1 MLHGTALVFAL
12 AALAALAASPARLG
26 AQAIKLMT
34 RDLARVE
41 ESARADSN
49 DAEVQ
54 YFLALAHWQKHHW
67 KQVDSLLRLVVR
79 LDPRFAEAYLALAE
93 LPYARRDVLAAEE
106 YRGVVPSALKPAV
119 EEARKFYQ
127 LAFRT
132 DPLVDLRSFSV
143 IYEIED
149 VNSTRLTALQHMQY
163 LRYVA
168 WRDDLGKGRYDD
180 AHERLRKLGQDTFD
194 EAKHPERVPDF
205 VLWYRGLAAAHSRQ
219 YAAAMVD
226 FQALLDRTL
235 KQEQKDE
242 IVHVPLRDNEYRFML
257 ASLNQMSGHLDRAAA
272 LYREALERD
281 LGLVMA
287 HTYLAAIH
295 DAAGHPD
302 SALIERQRAAEQ
314 EDDPT
319 ALFDYAASLF
329 NLQRTI
335 DAETPLLKAVKLNPR
350 YAPAYYLLGRVE
362 EELGLGAEARDAYTK
377 FLALA
382 PQKLRDLIAD
392 AQHRLTTLP
401 TEAP

>member
-1 MLHGTALVFAL
+1 MALVLAL
-12 AALAALAASPARLG
+12 AAFAATPARLG

-34 RDLARVE
+34 RDLGRVE
-41 ESARADSN
+41 ALARADSN

-67 KQVDSLLRLVVR
+67 KQVDSLLRLVIR
-79 LDPRFAEAYLALAE
+79 LDPRFAEAYLGLAE
-93 LPYARRDVLAAEE
+93 LPYARREILADEE
-106 YRGVVPSALKPAV
+106 YRGVVSNALKPV
-119 EEARKFYQ
+119 LEEARKFYQ
-127 LAFRT
+127 RAFRI

-143 IYEIED
+143 IYEIEN
-149 VNSTRLTALQHMQY
+149 VNSTQLTALQHLRY
-163 LRYVA
+163 LRYYA
-168 WRDDLGKGRYDD
+168 WRDDLGMGRYSD
-180 AHERLRKLGQDTFD
+180 AYERLRKLGQDTFD

-219 YAAAMVD
+219 PAAAMVD

-242 IVHVPLRDNEYRFML
+242 IIHVPLRDNEYRFML
-257 ASLNQMSGHLDRAAA
+257 AALNQMTGHAERAAA

-295 DAAGHPD
+295 DEAGHAD
-302 SALIERQRAAEQ
+302 SALIELQRAAEL

-329 NLQRTI
+329 NAQRTI
-335 DAETPLLKAVKLNPR
+335 DAEAPLLKAVQLNPR

-362 EELGLGAEARDAYTK
+362 EELGLSTEARTAYTK

>member
-1 MLHGTALVFAL
+1 MSRRLALVFAL
-12 AALAALAASPARLG
+12 VACAAIPARLG
-26 AQAIKLMT
+26 GQAIKLMT
-34 RDLARVE
+34 RDLRRVE
-41 ESARADSN
+41 TLARADSN
-49 DAEVQ
+49 DAEAQ

-93 LPYARRDVLAAEE
+93 LPYARREVLAAEE
-106 YRGVVPSALKPAV
+106 YRGVVSNALKPAL
-119 EEARKFYQ
+119 EEAHKFYQ

-149 VNSTRLTALQHMQY
+149 VNSTRLTALQHMMY
-163 LRYVA
+163 LRYFA
-168 WRDDLGKGRYDD
+168 WRDDLGMGRYDD
-180 AHERLRKLGQDTFD
+180 AHERLRKLGQDLFD

-205 VLWYRGLAAAHSRQ
+205 VLWYRGLAAAHSQQ

-226 FQALLDRTL
+226 VQALLDRTL
-235 KQEQKDE
+235 KQEQRDT

-257 ASLNQMSGHLDRAAA
+257 AALNQMTGHADRAAA

-287 HTYLAAIH
+287 HAYLAAIH

-302 SALIERQRAAEQ
+302 SALIERQRATEVQ
-314 EDDPT
+314 DDPT
-319 ALFDYAASLF
+319 ALFDYGAALF
-329 NLQRTI
+329 NAQRTI
-335 DAETPLLKAVKLNPR
+335 DAEAPLLKAVKLNPR

-362 EELGLGAEARDAYTK
+362 EELGLSAEARDAYTK

-382 PQKLRDLIAD
+382 PQRLRDLVAD
-392 AQHRLTTLP
+392 AQARIAKLP
-401 TEAP
+401 S